1 MKRREALQRLGFGVL
16 AGALTNTAA
25 FTGERRLAGAAQNN
39 PSSSFEPDVDLTLT
53 AEVAEAAILPGRPTQ
68 VWRFTGTILKGPPGT
83 LQPVGDS
90 HLGPTIRVR
99 KGNKVRIR
107 FSNRLPEES
116 TIVHWHGLDVPEAAD
131 GHPRFAIAPGSEYVY
146 EFTVVN
152 RAGTYWYH
160 PHPHQRTGAHIYRG
174 LAGMFIVED
183 DEEEAAGL
191 PRSDSE
197 LLCVLQDRRFDGDNQ
212 LVYVNAA
219 GPMMDQM
226 HGFLGDQV
234 LVNGRKSPQFDL
246 ATRAYR
252 VRILNGS
259 SARIYKLAWSD
270 GTPMTVIGMHGG
282 LLERPVRQQY
292 LTLAPA
298 QRADVILDLSRQRV
312 GHAFELR
319 SVQYPIGDVDRAG
332 MGMGRMGRMGRMGSM
347 RGMRGR
353 GGMGGVAQEAVPN
366 GAPLSLMRL
375 SVARQEASTF
385 TLPEK
390 LSTFATPAG
399 AVMLPVRRVEIG
411 FEAGQW
417 RLGGRTFEMM
427 ATAPDEVVP
436 AGSSQV
442 WELVNVRGMM
452 GMPMAHPIHLHGRQF
467 RVLGR
472 AQTAGAAAQSIRE
485 GIVDDG
491 WTDTVLVLPGE
502 TVRIQAYFT
511 EFPGLYLYHCHI
523 LEHEDMGMMRNFRV
537 T

>member
-16 AGALTNTAA
+16 AGTLTNIACS
-25 FTGERRLAGAAQNN
+25 GESHRAEAAQNS
-39 PSSSFEPDVDLTLT
+39 PSSNFEPDVDLTLT
-53 AEVAEAAILPGRPTQ
+53 AEAAEAAILPGRPTQ
-68 VWRFTGTILKGPPGT
+68 VWRFTGTVVKGPPDT
-83 LQPVGDS
+83 LQAIADS
-90 HLGPTIRVR
+90 YLGPTIRVR
-99 KGNKVRIR
+99 KGNNVRIR
-107 FSNRLPEES
+107 FRNRLPGES

-131 GHPRFAIAPGSEYVY
+131 GHPRFAIEPGSEYVY
-146 EFTVVN
+146 EFTVLN

-160 PHPHQRTGAHIYRG
+160 PHPHQRTGAQVYRG

-183 DEEEAAGL
+183 DEADAAGL
-191 PRSDSE
+191 PPSDSE
-197 LLCVLQDRRFDGDNQ
+197 LLCVLQDRRFDVANQ
-212 LVYVNAA
+212 LVYLDAA
-219 GPMMDQM
+219 GAMMDQM
-226 HGFLGDQV
+226 HGFLGNQV

-259 SARIYKLAWSD
+259 SARVYKLAWSD
-270 GTPMTVIGMHGG
+270 DTPMTVIGTHGG
-282 LLERPVRQQY
+282 LLERPVQKQY

-298 QRADVILDLSRQRV
+298 QRADVILDLSRQQV
-312 GHAFELR
+312 GHRFELR

-332 MGMGRMGRMGRMGSM
+332 MGMGAMG
-347 RGMRGR
+347 GMRGR

-375 SVARQEASTF
+375 NVARQEASTF
-385 TLPEK
+385 TLPQK

-399 AVMLPVRRVEIG
+399 AATLPVRRVEIG
-411 FEAGQW
+411 FEAGEF

-427 ATAPDEVVP
+427 ATAPEEVVP

-442 WELVNVRGMM
+442 WELVNVSGMM
-452 GMPMAHPIHLHGRQF
+452 GMPMAHPIHLHGKQF

-511 EFPGLYLYHCHI
+511 DYPGLYLYHCHI
-523 LEHEDMGMMRNFRV
+523 LEHEDMGMMRNFRI

>member
-16 AGALTNTAA
+16 SGALTNTAA
-25 FTGERRLAGAAQNN
+25 GAAASRLAGAAQYN

-53 AEVAEAAILPGRPTQ
+53 AEVAEAAILPGRRTQ
-68 VWRFTGTILKGPPGT
+68 VWRFTGTVIKGPSAT
-83 LQPVGDS
+83 LQTIADS

-99 KGNKVRIR
+99 RGNKVRIR
-107 FSNRLPEES
+107 FSNRLPGES

-131 GHPRFAIAPGSEYVY
+131 GHPRFAIEPGSEYVY

-160 PHPHQRTGAHIYRG
+160 PHPHGRTGAQVYRG

-183 DEEEAAGL
+183 DEDDAAGL
-191 PRSDSE
+191 PRRHSE

-212 LVYVNAA
+212 LAYLNAA

-226 HGFLGDQV
+226 HGFIGDQV
-234 LVNGRKSPQFDL
+234 LVNGRKVPKFDL

-270 GTPMTVIGMHGG
+270 GTPMTVIATHGG
-282 LLERPVRQQY
+282 LLERPVQQPY

-298 QRADVILDLSRQRV
+298 QRADVIVDLSRQQV
-312 GHAFELR
+312 GHTFELR

-332 MGMGRMGRMGRMGSM
+332 MGMGAMG
-347 RGMRGR
+347 GMRGR
-353 GGMGGVAQEAVPN
+353 GRMGGVAQEAVPN
-366 GAPLSLMRL
+366 GAPLSLMQL
-375 SVARQEASTF
+375 SVARREASTF
-385 TLPEK
+385 TLPRK
-390 LSTFATPAG
+390 LSTFTAPAG
-399 AVMLPVRRVEIG
+399 AVTLPVRRVEIG
-411 FEAGQW
+411 FDAGQW
-417 RLGGRTFEMM
+417 RLGGRRFEMT
-427 ATAPDEVVP
+427 ATAPEEVVP

-442 WELVNVRGMM
+442 WELVNVSGMM
-452 GMPMAHPIHLHGRQF
+452 GMPMAHPIHLHGKQF

-472 AQTAGAAAQSIRE
+472 AQSAGAVAQSIRE

-502 TVRIQAYFT
+502 TVRIQTYFT
-511 EFPGLYLYHCHI
+511 EYPGLYLYHCHI